1 MLVWTLQAPLKRLL
15 ASSQHTPLSLLPNLT
30 ARPYLRVPSPRIPDA
45 LGLDHERSSIGGK
58 EGGPNRGS
66 IFPHMRTLGH
76 PDGKVL
82 SRDCLSLIP
91 CLFATKFFQSGE
103 GFALVQQDC
112 MARTCSPSLML
123 HGPQTS
129 FTGDPDAPQ
138 QDPTSSF
145 RLYSSPVLITLSQPL
160 PRANRCIIIRSI
172 IAHSCAF
179 IDPWYDL
186 RCLLSTAPIALD
198 VLL

>member
-45 LGLDHERSSIGGK
+45 LGLDHERSSVGGK

-91 CLFATKFFQSGE
+91 CLRCWTRQSSVE
-103 GFALVQQDC
+103 YSV
-112 MARTCSPSLML
+112 
-123 HGPQTS
+123 
-129 FTGDPDAPQ
+129 
-138 QDPTSSF
+138 DPTIPICHQIFSEW
-145 RLYSSPVLITLSQPL
+145 RRIRACAAGLYGTHMLAIADAARSPDFLHW
-160 PRANRCIIIRSI
+160 RSRRT
-172 IAHSCAF
+172 
-179 IDPWYDL
+179 PTRPY
-186 RCLLSTAPIALD
+186 
-198 VLL
+198 